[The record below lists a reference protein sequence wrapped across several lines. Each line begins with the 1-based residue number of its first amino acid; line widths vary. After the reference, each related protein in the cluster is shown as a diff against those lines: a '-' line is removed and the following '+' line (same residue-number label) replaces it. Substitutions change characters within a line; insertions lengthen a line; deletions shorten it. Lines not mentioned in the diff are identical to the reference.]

1 MKELNITYKGL
12 DLIIT
17 GYYKKGAG
25 YFHRDDPPEEDEFD
39 ILEIG
44 ILMSNNHLN
53 MSEFILNK
61 EILNESELEQ
71 LCIDKCK
78 E

>member
-12 DLIIT
+12 DLVIL

-25 YFHRDDPPEEDEFD
+25 WFNRFDPPEEDEFD
-39 ILEIG
+39 ILQIN

-53 MSEFILNK
+53 MSEFILSK
-61 EILNESELEQ
+61 EVLNDSELEQ